1 MIASGCLLLLMAMA
15 TITDVWRQKIYN
27 WTTYSGIVIALL
39 LNLLATTMEREE
51 IAEVGIQN
59 SLFGFLAC
67 GAVMLICFALFQIGG
82 GDVKLLAM
90 VGAFL
95 GVQQGI
101 EALLW
106 TMVIGGAMAVVIL
119 IWKVGAVQLLKRVF
133 QQLRNRVQ
141 VGEFGPLEED
151 EKTQLQV
158 PLFLAPSALLA
169 VLIVKFSIVDRLFT

>member
-1 MIASGCLLLLMAMA
+1 
-15 TITDVWRQKIYN
+15 
-27 WTTYSGIVIALL
+27 
-39 LNLLATTMEREE
+39 
-51 IAEVGIQN
+51 
-59 SLFGFLAC
+59 
-67 GAVMLICFALFQIGG
+67 
-82 GDVKLLAM
+82 
-90 VGAFL
+90 
-95 GVQQGI
+95 
-101 EALLW
+101 
-106 TMVIGGAMAVVIL
+106 MVIGGAMAVVIL